1 MSNKIVKIIVFTVA
15 IVTCLTTIWFGV
27 GFKQDKVTSY
37 EENFII
43 KENNPEVLVAFRAVT
58 PENLSAFVEKYQKD
72 ASTLSS
78 ELKENQLQKDI
89 LYTYIFQLKDL
100 TETTFSEYQQNFDKY
115 SKVLFA
121 KSNNAQ
127 KYIDGFKS
135 VADFTALA
143 GYIKQLDAEYS
154 IIKQDYLQKKQYV
167 KSFNALVTRAE
178 LVNSTVSETKKA
190 EELKTLQ
197 EDSKNFSSES
207 SVLNITILLCYI
219 LMIAAI
225 VLILIFA
232 TINIIANIKTS
243 YKTIFVLIGFA
254 IIVGIGYFISS
265 PEVIPS
271 ALKMQLTAGDIK
283 WVGAGLFT
291 FYIVFFAAI
300 LSIIATVIISAIKNR
315 K

>member
-1 MSNKIVKIIVFTVA
+1 
-15 IVTCLTTIWFGV
+15 
-27 GFKQDKVTSY
+27 
-37 EENFII
+37 
-43 KENNPEVLVAFRAVT
+43 
-58 PENLSAFVEKYQKD
+58 
-72 ASTLSS
+72 
-78 ELKENQLQKDI
+78 
-89 LYTYIFQLKDL
+89 
-100 TETTFSEYQQNFDKY
+100 
-115 SKVLFA
+115 
-121 KSNNAQ
+121 
-127 KYIDGFKS
+127 
-135 VADFTALA
+135 
-143 GYIKQLDAEYS
+143 
-154 IIKQDYLQKKQYV
+154 KKQYV